1 MLFFLLLVDVIVLIN
16 HLLKFLQTKNLIYG
30 NASRTVLQLPDDL
43 RVILTSD
50 GELFKK
56 DALEFLTIIRE
67 RNNQARRL
75 CSNNL
80 LDEKETL
87 EHRVEQFCNNK
98 TPFLKDLTVET
109 NVAWKTD
116 DKVMLVF
123 NVFNTNTKLTEDQSW
138 AKIN

>member
-1 MLFFLLLVDVIVLIN
+1 MLFLLLLVDVIVLIN
-16 HLLKFLQTKNLIYG
+16 HLKFLQTKNLIYG
-30 NASRTVLQLPDDL
+30 NASRTVQQLPDDL

-56 DALEFLTIIRE
+56 HALEFVTIIRE

-87 EHRVEQFCNNK
+87 EH
-98 TPFLKDLTVET
+98 
-109 NVAWKTD
+109 
-116 DKVMLVF
+116 
-123 NVFNTNTKLTEDQSW
+123 
-138 AKIN
+138 